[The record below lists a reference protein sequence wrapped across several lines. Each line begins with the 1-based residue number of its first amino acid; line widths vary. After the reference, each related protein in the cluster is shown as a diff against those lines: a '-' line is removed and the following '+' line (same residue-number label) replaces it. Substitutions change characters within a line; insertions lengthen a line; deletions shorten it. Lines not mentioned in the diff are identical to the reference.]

1 MVLQISVKEDKAEL
15 FLQLI
20 QELKN
25 SMIEKFHI
33 VSHDGKTVQDNFFDE
48 AKLLNRINDIKNNNL
63 KPLSRQEVFDGIC

>member
-1 MVLQISVKEDKAEL
+1 MVLQISVKEDKAKL

-33 VSHDGKTVQDNFFDE
+33 VSNDSKSDGKTVQDNFFDE
-48 AKLLNRINDIKNNNL
+48 AELLNRIIVLMIL
-63 KPLSRQEVFDGIC
+63 KIII